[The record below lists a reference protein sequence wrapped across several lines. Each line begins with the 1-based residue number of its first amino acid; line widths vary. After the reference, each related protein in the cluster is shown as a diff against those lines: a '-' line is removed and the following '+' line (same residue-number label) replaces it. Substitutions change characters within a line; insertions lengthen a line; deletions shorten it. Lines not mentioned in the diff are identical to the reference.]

1 MSFTIQVKDQL
12 FKLRENSP
20 EHFSVRVSF
29 SDNMIWNLIAQFE
42 RTGSVRDLTGKVLKR
57 SVRINAAVEAAG
69 QLALMWKKMLWKEPE
84 FVSRKI
90 VVI

>member
-1 MSFTIQVKDQL
+1 MKDQL

-20 EHFSVRVSF
+20 QHFNDRVSF

-42 RTGSVRDLTGKVLKR
+42 RTGSVRDLTGEGLQR
-57 SVRINAAVEAAG
+57 TVRINAAMEAAG
-69 QLALMWKKMLWKEPE
+69 PIALMWKKMLWKEPE
-84 FVSRKI
+84 FVSRKM

>member
-1 MSFTIQVKDQL
+1 MKDQL

-20 EHFSVRVSF
+20 QHFNIRVSF

-42 RTGSVRDLTGKVLKR
+42 RTGLVRDLTGKGLKR
-57 SVRINAAVEAAG
+57 TVRINAAVEAEG

-84 FVSRKI
+84 FGSRKM

>member
-1 MSFTIQVKDQL
+1 MSFNIPGKDQL

-20 EHFSVRVSF
+20 QHFNVRVSF
-29 SDNMIWNLIAQFE
+29 SDNMIWKLFAQFE
-42 RTGSVRDLTGKVLKR
+42 RTGSVRDLTGKGLKR
-57 SVRINAAVEAAG
+57 TVRINAAVEAAG
-69 QLALMWKKMLWKEPE
+69 QLTLMWKKMSCKEPE

>member
-1 MSFTIQVKDQL
+1 MEDQL
-12 FKLRENSP
+12 FKLSEISP
-20 EHFSVRVSF
+20 QHFNVRVSF

-42 RTGSVRDLTGKVLKR
+42 RTGSVSDLTGKGLKR
-57 SVRINAAVEAAG
+57 TMRFNAAVEAAG
-69 QLALMWKKMLWKEPE
+69 QLALMWEKMSWKEPE